1 MRKIP
6 VVALFGFPKE
16 QFHLLMESTVIA
28 LQGEDVIA
36 SLFCDL
42 PGNFLL
48 ASHGIS
54 ISIVC

>member
-1 MRKIP
+1 
-6 VVALFGFPKE
+6 
-16 QFHLLMESTVIA
+16 MESTVIA